1 MPSRAIIDAMKI
13 QGTKEL
19 NRAITRLAPELQR
32 AAESAVLRAGAK
44 PIATAAKAKAPVGRG
59 KHRGLLK
66 KSIGANVKKVRGETS
81 ARIGARTGWKVEVGE
96 KTVTT
101 GVLFKKRKKK
111 KVYKDPSKYSHLVEF
126 GTSHS
131 AAQPFIR
138 PAVESTQS
146 QVVGAMAEGYDKYLD
161 RVVKRIRSRK

>member
-1 MPSRAIIDAMKI
+1 MKL

-44 PIATAAKAKAPVGRG
+44 PITQAAKAKAPIGKG
-59 KHRGLLK
+59 KHKGLLK
-66 KSIGANVKKVRGETS
+66 KSIGSNVKKVRGQTS
-81 ARIGARTGWKVEVGE
+81 ARVGARTGWKVELGE
-96 KTVTT
+96 KTFTT
-101 GVLFKKRKKK
+101 GRIFKKSRKK

-146 QVVGAMAEGYDKYLD
+146 QVVGAMADGYDKYLG

>member
-1 MPSRAIIDAMKI
+1 MKL

-44 PIATAAKAKAPVGRG
+44 PITQAAKAKAPIGKG
-59 KHRGLLK
+59 KHKGLLK
-66 KSIGANVKKVRGETS
+66 KSIGSNVKKVRGQTS
-81 ARIGARTGWKVEVGE
+81 ARVGARTGWKVDED
-96 KTVTT
+96 
-101 GVLFKKRKKK
+101 GVK
-111 KVYKDPSKYSHLVEF
+111 KDPSKYSHLVEF

-146 QVVGAMAEGYDKYLD
+146 QVVGAMVDGYDKYLG